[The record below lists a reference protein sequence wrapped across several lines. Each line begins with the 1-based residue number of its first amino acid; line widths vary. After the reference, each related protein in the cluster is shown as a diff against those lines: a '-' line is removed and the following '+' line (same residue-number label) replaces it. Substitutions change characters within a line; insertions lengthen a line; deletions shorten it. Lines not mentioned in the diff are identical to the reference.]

1 MALAE
6 LFLSVYF
13 VFVGLAPKPAIAH
26 GSQAVVSDAITTRV
40 AVGTDICE
48 ARTIN
53 HITHALPH
61 SCLTTSWKLPAP
73 TSITA
78 TNTASK
84 GAKGSTFIEDELVSD
99 AIKISA
105 DLNTTRV
112 APTDTTARTFM
123 SFEDWKEMM
132 LRRAG
137 QDPQDLR
144 TRQASDHHA
153 RDRDSADIGHAGFGE
168 EGEIS
173 LDFEHYGEG
182 EESSVSTTEE
192 QNKDQV
198 EDQVADPNLVRED
211 GKSATVHLSKDAGKT
226 CKERFS
232 YSSFDAGA
240 TILKT
245 SPGAKNAKAILVENK
260 DTYMLL
266 ECDTSSKYVIIELS
280 DDISVDTVVLANFE
294 FFSSM
299 VRHFRVSVSDRYPVK
314 IDKWR
319 DLGTFEA
326 LNSRDIQPFLVE
338 NPQIWAKY
346 VRIEFLT
353 HFGTEYYCPISL
365 VRIHGSRMLDSW
377 KDSESNREDDLIVAE
392 DETGSPAIADN
403 ESQGL
408 EPVPAL
414 NGQHVARG
422 QNVTVW
428 RVRFELIAAIA
439 FNMTCPVHPEAGNPL
454 GRLADRP
461 TVDEAV
467 SSDYDSEPSITET
480 LSLGVASTKSVPQP
494 RKLAEASPG
503 TTNAKI
509 TNAQAASQ
517 IRNKTI
523 SRSGASPDDTV
534 RSNDSTVA
542 NERLHNATATPT
554 KVAMLGGQAMKN
566 RSSGTTG
573 PSSASPT
580 MQEGFFNAI
589 TKRLQHVE
597 SNLTLSMK
605 YVEDQSKHMQEAL
618 QSREQKQQI
627 HFALFL
633 NDLNRT
639 VLAELY
645 TLREQYDQ
653 IWQSTVLALE
663 SQRHRSESDLMALST
678 RLNLLAEEVV
688 FQKRMAIVQAIVLL
702 SCLFL
707 IIFSRGA
714 SFPSLG
720 PQIDQSSAPAYSH
733 SSLPQTTSRQS
744 AYQLSKDRD
753 HPENCHTSI
762 SLALHGDDQARA
774 DSDTCFSPSS
784 VRFQADGATPV
795 ARDFN
800 SSFYLH
806 LPSHL
811 GSSPLT
817 DPDTPN
823 KDGTKSKHANPRKL
837 LAVLPNDVRKSLPPL
852 PEHSP
857 SHDSAE

>member
-1 MALAE
+1 MALAKF
-6 LFLSVYF
+6 FLHF
-13 VFVGLAPKPAIAH
+13 VFLGLVPKPATSH

-53 HITHALPH
+53 HITHALPQ
-61 SCLTTSWKLPAP
+61 SCLTTSCKLPAP

-78 TNTASK
+78 TNTGSK
-84 GAKGSTFIEDELVSD
+84 GANGSTFIEDELVSD
-99 AIKISA
+99 AIRISA

-112 APTDTTARTFM
+112 APNDTTTRTFM

-153 RDRDSADIGHAGFGE
+153 RDRYSADIGHAGFGE

-182 EESSVSTTEE
+182 EETSVLATEE
-192 QNKDQV
+192 HIKDGV
-198 EDQVADPNLVRED
+198 EDQVADQNLVRED

-377 KDSESNREDDLIVAE
+377 KDSESNRDDDLIVAE

-403 ESQGL
+403 VSQGL
-408 EPVPAL
+408 ESAPAI
-414 NGQHVARG
+414 NRQHVARG

-428 RVRFELIAAIA
+428 RGRFELIAAIA
-439 FNMTCPVHPEAGNPL
+439 FNMTCPVHPEVGNALGKLAG
-454 GRLADRP
+454 RP
-461 TVDEAV
+461 TGDEAV

-480 LSLGVASTKSVPQP
+480 LSPGVASTKSVPQP

-503 TTNAKI
+503 TINAKI
-509 TNAQAASQ
+509 TTAQAASQ

-534 RSNDSTVA
+534 WSNDSTVA

-573 PSSASPT
+573 PSFASPT

-605 YVEDQSKHMQEAL
+605 YVEDQSMHMQEVL

-633 NDLNRT
+633 NDLNKT
-639 VLAELY
+639 VLAELH

-663 SQRHRSESDLMALST
+663 SQRHRSESDVMALST

-714 SFPSLG
+714 SFPSPG
-720 PQIDQSSAPAYSH
+720 PQIDQSSASTYSH
-733 SSLPQTTSRQS
+733 SSLPQATSRQS
-744 AYQLSKDRD
+744 VYQLSKDRD
-753 HPENCHTSI
+753 HPENCHPSI

-774 DSDTCFSPSS
+774 DSGTCFSPSS

-795 ARDFN
+795 ATDFN

-823 KDGTKSKHANPRKL
+823 QDGSRSKHANPRKL
-837 LAVLPNDVRKSLPPL
+837 PAVLPNDVRKSLPSL

>member
-6 LFLSVYF
+6 LFLSVCF
-13 VFVGLAPKPAIAH
+13 VFVGLAPKPAIAP
-26 GSQAVVSDAITTRV
+26 DAITTRV

-53 HITHALPH
+53 YITHALPH

-84 GAKGSTFIEDELVSD
+84 GANGSTFFEDELVSD
-99 AIKISA
+99 AIRTSA

-123 SFEDWKEMM
+123 SFEDWKEIM

-153 RDRDSADIGHAGFGE
+153 RDRYSADIGHAGFGE

-173 LDFEHYGEG
+173 LDFEYYGEG
-182 EESSVSTTEE
+182 EESSVLATEE
-192 QNKDQV
+192 QIKDGV
-198 EDQVADPNLVRED
+198 EDQVADPNLARED

-377 KDSESNREDDLIVAE
+377 KDSESNREDDLILAE

-408 EPVPAL
+408 ESAPAI

-439 FNMTCPVHPEAGNPL
+439 FNMTCPVHPEVGNTL

-461 TVDEAV
+461 TVDEAL

-480 LSLGVASTKSVPQP
+480 LSFGVASTKSLPQP

-503 TTNAKI
+503 TINAKI

-517 IRNKTI
+517 IRNKTM
-523 SRSGASPDDTV
+523 SRSGASPDDSV

-618 QSREQKQQI
+618 QFREQKQQI

-663 SQRHRSESDLMALST
+663 SQRHRSESDVMALST

-720 PQIDQSSAPAYSH
+720 PQIDQSSASAYSH

-744 AYQLSKDRD
+744 AYQLSKNRD

-823 KDGTKSKHANPRKL
+823 KDDTKSKHANPRKL
-837 LAVLPNDVRKSLPPL
+837 LAVLPNDVRKSLPSL

-857 SHDSAE
+857 SHDSVE

>member
-6 LFLSVYF
+6 LSLYF
-13 VFVGLAPKPAIAH
+13 VFLGLVPKTATAYGH
-26 GSQAVVSDAITTRV
+26 QTVVSDAITTRV
-40 AVGTDICE
+40 AVATDICE
-48 ARTIN
+48 VRTIN
-53 HITHALPH
+53 HITHALPQ

-78 TNTASK
+78 TNTESK
-84 GAKGSTFIEDELVSD
+84 GANCSTLIEDELVSD
-99 AIKISA
+99 AIRISA

-112 APTDTTARTFM
+112 APTYATARTFM

-153 RDRDSADIGHAGFGE
+153 RDRYSADIGHAGFGE

-182 EESSVSTTEE
+182 EETSVLTTEE
-192 QNKDQV
+192 QIKDGV
-198 EDQVADPNLVRED
+198 EDQVADPNLVRET

-377 KDSESNREDDLIVAE
+377 KDSESNRDDDLIVAE

-403 ESQGL
+403 VSQGL
-408 EPVPAL
+408 ESAPAI
-414 NGQHVARG
+414 NEQHVARG

-428 RVRFELIAAIA
+428 RGRFELIAAIA
-439 FNMTCPVHPEAGNPL
+439 CNMTCPIHPEVGNPL
-454 GRLADRP
+454 GKLAGHP

-480 LSLGVASTKSVPQP
+480 LSPVVASTKSVPQP

-503 TTNAKI
+503 TINAKI
-509 TNAQAASQ
+509 TTAQAASQ

-523 SRSGASPDDTV
+523 SRSGGSPDDTV
-534 RSNDSTVA
+534 WSNDSTVA
-542 NERLHNATATPT
+542 NERLHNAIATPT

-573 PSSASPT
+573 PSFASPT

-605 YVEDQSKHMQEAL
+605 YVEDQSMHMQEAL

-633 NDLNRT
+633 NDLNKT
-639 VLAELY
+639 VLAELH

-663 SQRHRSESDLMALST
+663 SQRHRSESDVMALST

-720 PQIDQSSAPAYSH
+720 PQIDQSSASAYSH
-733 SSLPQTTSRQS
+733 SSLPQATSRQS
-744 AYQLSKDRD
+744 AYQLSNDRD
-753 HPENCHTSI
+753 HPENCHPSI
-762 SLALHGDDQARA
+762 SLALHGDGQARA
-774 DSDTCFSPSS
+774 DPDTCFSPSS
-784 VRFQADGATPV
+784 VRLQADGATPV
-795 ARDFN
+795 ATDSN

-811 GSSPLT
+811 GFSPLT
-817 DPDTPN
+817 DSDTPN
-823 KDGTKSKHANPRKL
+823 QDGSKSKHANPRKL
-837 LAVLPNDVRKSLPPL
+837 PAVLPNDVRKSLPSL

-857 SHDSAE
+857 SHDGAE

>member
-40 AVGTDICE
+40 AVSTDICE

-53 HITHALPH
+53 YITHALPH
-61 SCLTTSWKLPAP
+61 SCLTTSWELPAP

-84 GAKGSTFIEDELVSD
+84 GANGSIFIEDELVSD

-408 EPVPAL
+408 EPAPAL

-503 TTNAKI
+503 TINAKI

-663 SQRHRSESDLMALST
+663 SQRHRSESDVMALST

-837 LAVLPNDVRKSLPPL
+837 LAVLPNDVRKSLPSL

>member
-40 AVGTDICE
+40 AVSTDICE

-53 HITHALPH
+53 YITHALPH
-61 SCLTTSWKLPAP
+61 SCLTTSWELPAP

-84 GAKGSTFIEDELVSD
+84 GANGSIFIEDELVSD

-403 ESQGL
+403 ETQGL
-408 EPVPAL
+408 EPAPAL

-503 TTNAKI
+503 TINAKI

-663 SQRHRSESDLMALST
+663 SQRHRSESDVMALST

-837 LAVLPNDVRKSLPPL
+837 LAVLPNDVRKSLPSL

>member
-6 LFLSVYF
+6 LFLGVYF

-40 AVGTDICE
+40 AVGTDVCE

-53 HITHALPH
+53 YITHALPH

-84 GAKGSTFIEDELVSD
+84 GTNGSTFIEDELVSD
-99 AIKISA
+99 AFKISA

-153 RDRDSADIGHAGFGE
+153 RDRYSADIGHAGFGE

-182 EESSVSTTEE
+182 EESSVLATEE
-192 QNKDQV
+192 QIKDGV
-198 EDQVADPNLVRED
+198 EDQVADANLVRED

-408 EPVPAL
+408 ESAPAI

-428 RVRFELIAAIA
+428 RVRFESIAAIA
-439 FNMTCPVHPEAGNPL
+439 FNMTCPVHPEVGNSL
-454 GRLADRP
+454 GRLADST

-467 SSDYDSEPSITET
+467 PSDYDSEPSITET

-503 TTNAKI
+503 TINAKI

-554 KVAMLGGQAMKN
+554 KVASLGGQAMRN

-663 SQRHRSESDLMALST
+663 SQQHRSEGDVMALST

-720 PQIDQSSAPAYSH
+720 PQIDQSSASAYSH

-753 HPENCHTSI
+753 YPENCHTSI

-784 VRFQADGATPV
+784 VRFQADGSTPV
-795 ARDFN
+795 ARNFN

-837 LAVLPNDVRKSLPPL
+837 LAVLPNDVRKSLPSL